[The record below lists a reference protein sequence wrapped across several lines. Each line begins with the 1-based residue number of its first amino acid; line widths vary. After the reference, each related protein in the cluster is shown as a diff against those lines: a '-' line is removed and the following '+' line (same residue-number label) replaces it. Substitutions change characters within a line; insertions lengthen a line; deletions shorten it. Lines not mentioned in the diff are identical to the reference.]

1 MGLGSWIIDVTGV
14 DRRLD
19 QSHRRGSSRGRDSET
34 EGERDSETRER
45 EDEKK
50 KNKKGIKNYKEIIFK

>member
-1 MGLGSWIIDVTGV
+1 M

-19 QSHRRGSSRGRDSET
+19 QSHRRGSSRGREGET
-34 EGERDSETRER
+34 MRSRGREGERERDKETRER

-50 KNKKGIKNYKEIIFK
+50 